1 MADALKTS
9 DLPESAQIAEILGLP
24 EPSSFDDLKLAGRIA
39 HGLRI
44 RSVERVVDRI
54 DPGGS
59 SISSTSFVPK
69 STLQRRKAS
78 GARLGVSASEKL
90 WQVTR
95 VFVEARRQYRSD
107 EGARAFLLRPHPL
120 LEGRTPLD
128 VARETAAGAD
138 LVLKLLGEA
147 EAGIAV

>member
-1 MADALKTS
+1 MADTMRSS
-9 DLPESAQIAEILGLP
+9 DLSEPAQIAEILGLP
-24 EPSSFDDLKLAGRIA
+24 EPASFDDLKLAGRIA
-39 HGLRI
+39 HGVPV
-44 RSVERVVDRI
+44 RSVARVVDRI

-59 SISSTSFVPK
+59 SISTASFVPK

-78 GARLGVSASEKL
+78 GGRLSVGSSEKL

-107 EGARAFLLRPHPL
+107 EAARAFLLRPHPL
-120 LEGRTPLD
+120 LEGRHPLE

-138 LVLKLLGEA
+138 LVLKILGEA
-147 EAGIAV
+147 EAGVAV